1 MDKDDPEK
9 RIAEL
14 ERQLAERQRADA
26 DAAAKWESPPAYTP
40 YPPPPDAGQAA
51 PPRPTDW
58 QDQTQAAPSSYSPP
72 PYSPTSY
79 SYSTAPSRN
88 QGARIALIL
97 LFVGLPIVG
106 LVIAGVAA
114 LSAFHHATRSLVP
127 TPPGQFSVGSPPSAG
142 GSQPPGSAGA
152 ATSLQ
157 TPDGLSGLLAQIRS
171 KFGDTMG
178 YELTVYGDYAV
189 LDRADPQNSQHKK
202 GYYFKG
208 GSWSDFGQ
216 TEHVSSSDTLVD
228 LGKFDAAA
236 VAAKLAG
243 AGPALNVPNPTS
255 TYLIVEGQKGAST
268 RIAVYASG
276 NGDSGYMDI
285 NPDGSVLKLH
295 PQT

>member
-1 MDKDDPEK
+1 MDNDDPEK
-9 RIAEL
+9 RIADL

-26 DAAAKWESPPAYTP
+26 DAGAKWESQPPAWTP
-40 YPPPPDAGQAA
+40 YPPPPSAGQQDPAPRIDWQNPTQAA
-51 PPRPTDW
+51 PP
-58 QDQTQAAPSSYSPP
+58 
-72 PYSPTSY
+72 SY
-79 SYSTAPSRN
+79 SYSSSYSGAPSGNR
-88 QGARIALIL
+88 GGRMALIL
-97 LFVGLPIVG
+97 LFAGLPIIV
-106 LVIAGVAA
+106 LVIAGIGIM
-114 LSAFHHATRSLVP
+114 SAFHHATRSLVP
-127 TPPGQFSVGSPPSAG
+127 SPPVQFSVGSQPPAG
-142 GSQPPGSAGA
+142 GSPPSGSQGSTAGPTA
-152 ATSLQ
+152 LQ
-157 TPDGLSGLLAQIRS
+157 TADGLNGLLAQIRS

-178 YELTVYGDYAV
+178 YQLTVYPDYAV

-202 GYYFKG
+202 GYYYKG

-216 TEHVSSSDTLVD
+216 TEHVSSHDNLVD

-255 TYLIVEGQKGAST
+255 TYLIVQGWQGDST

-285 NPDGSVLKLH
+285 NPDGSVIKTH